1 MQTTMSSITAK
12 DRLIFAL
19 DVPTVEAAKQWVEKL
34 DGVVS
39 VFKIGL
45 ELYVRAGVSLVPSLL
60 QTGKKVFLDLKYY
73 DIPETVK
80 GATRN
85 VAELGAS
92 FLTIHGDTNIL
103 KAAVEG
109 RGNSSL
115 KLLAVTVLT
124 SLNNDDIKELGYEC
138 SVQDLVLL
146 RARKA
151 LEAGCDGVIC
161 SPQEAGSIRSMIA
174 KEAPSHDFLIIT
186 PGIRPQDSTRQDHK
200 RSSTPAA
207 AIQSGAD
214 FLIIG
219 RPIRDAGDPRQTAQ
233 ALIREMQGAFD
244 SVTR

>member
-1 MQTTMSSITAK
+1 MPTISSIHAK
-12 DRLIFAL
+12 DRLIFPL

-45 ELYVRAGVSLVPSLL
+45 ELYVRAGLSLVPNLL
-60 QTGKKVFLDLKYY
+60 QNGKKVFLDLKYY

-80 GATRN
+80 RATRN

-92 FLTIHGDTNIL
+92 FLTIHGDTQIL
-103 KAAVEG
+103 KAAVDG
-109 RGNSSL
+109 RGNNPL

-124 SLNNDDIKELGYEC
+124 SLNDDNIKDLGYNC
-138 SVQDLVLL
+138 TVQDLVLL

-161 SPQEAGSIRSMIA
+161 SPQEAATIRSLIA
-174 KEAPSHDFLIIT
+174 KQSPGAEFLIVT
-186 PGIRPQDSTRQDHK
+186 PGIRPQSSSLQDHK
-200 RSSTPAA
+200 RSSTPAS

-214 FLIIG
+214 FLIVG
-219 RPIRDAGDPRQTAQ
+219 RPIREASDPRQTAQ
-233 ALIREMQGAFD
+233 ALTSEMQSAFD
-244 SVTR
+244 SLAR